1 MAELNPPELASK
13 ITDGQ
18 GYTRAAGFRVVSI
31 EPGKVEL
38 AAAKRDDLTQF
49 GGHFH
54 GGVIAAIADQ
64 AAGIA
69 VTSMLPKGRI
79 GVTVELKVNFL
90 NPADGNELIAR
101 AEALQVGG
109 TIGVA
114 KIEVF
119 TKDAKSE
126 RRCAFGTAT
135 MRAVDLPKP
144 FA

>member
-1 MAELNPPELASK
+1 MSLLNPPELAER
-13 ITDGQ
+13 ITSGQ
-18 GYTRAAGFRVVSI
+18 GYTRAAGFRVVHV
-31 EPGKVEL
+31 EAGKVEL
-38 AAAKRDDLTQF
+38 ALAKKDELLQF

-54 GGVIAAIADQ
+54 GGVIAAMVDQ

-69 VTSMLPKGRI
+69 VTSMLPKGKI

-90 NPADGNELIAR
+90 APAGGEEILAR

-119 TKDAKSE
+119 SKTQNTE
-126 RRCAFGTAT
+126 TRCAFGTAT
-135 MRAVDLPKP
+135 MRAVDLPKS

>member
-1 MAELNPPELASK
+1 MAELNPPELASR

-18 GYTRAAGFRVVSI
+18 GYTRASGFRVISV
-31 EPGKVEL
+31 EPGKAEL
-38 AAAKRDDLTQF
+38 ALAKKTELLQF

-54 GGVIAAIADQ
+54 GGVIAAMVDQ

-90 NPADGNELIAR
+90 SPADGDELIAR

-119 TKDAKSE
+119 TRSAKSE
-126 RRCAFGTAT
+126 HRCAFGTAT

>member
-1 MAELNPPELASK
+1 MSLLNPPELAER
-13 ITDGQ
+13 ITSGQ
-18 GYTRAAGFRVVSI
+18 GYTRSSGFRVVSV

-38 AAAKRDDLTQF
+38 ALPKKDDLLQF

-54 GGVIAAIADQ
+54 GGVISAMVDQ

-69 VTSMLPKGRI
+69 VTSMLPKGKI

-90 NPADGNELIAR
+90 APGAGDQLIAR

-119 TKDAKSE
+119 SKTGGAE
-126 RRCAFGTAT
+126 TRCAFGTAT

>member
-18 GYTRAAGFRVVSI
+18 GYTRAAGFRVIHV
-31 EPGKVEL
+31 EPGKAEL
-38 AAAKRDDLTQF
+38 SLAKKDELLQF

-54 GGVIAAIADQ
+54 GGVIAAIVDQ

-90 NPADGNELIAR
+90 SPADGETLIAH